1 MSENKP
7 SIFDRYSHEI
17 LDIENKLNDLKNNR
31 IYEITGAKMDGY
43 LATNAEQLREKIH
56 KLLLQIDRDAP
67 SFYEKLSEALDN
79 KK

>member
-1 MSENKP
+1 MSQNKT
-7 SIFDRYSHEI
+7 SVFDRYSHEI

-56 KLLLQIDRDAP
+56 KLLLQIDRDVP